1 MTERAATQQL
11 RPVIG
16 SLQSAR
22 VRIGLALVALVGA
35 LAGCGPARPAIPESL
50 RTPSIAGVVL
60 DIEETPD
67 GGETY
72 RLENGQLAQIASQK
86 TVLLGG
92 EPLVGELLLAGTDPD
107 GRQWVAGVEPS
118 RALDRPEGCF
128 WLPSQGRLVNGWIDT
143 TAGFRL
149 QSAADFDPGDSV
161 GGEFASELG
170 SFCLSGVG
178 EVTSY
183 DSR

>member
-1 MTERAATQQL
+1 
-11 RPVIG
+11 VIE
-16 SLQSAR
+16 SLQGAP
-22 VRIGLALVALVGA
+22 VCLAVALVAIVGA

-50 RTPSIAGVVL
+50 RTPGIAGVVL

-72 RLENGQLAQIASQK
+72 SLENGQLAQIASQK

-92 EPLVGELLLAGTDPD
+92 EPLVGELLLSGTDPD
-107 GRQWVAGVEPS
+107 GRQWVAGVSPWD
-118 RALDRPEGCF
+118 AAGRPEGCF
-128 WLPSQGRLVNGWIDT
+128 WLPSQGRLVSGWIDT

-149 QSAADFDPGDSV
+149 PKAAGFDPGYARNNEFTSDR
-161 GGEFASELG
+161 GG
-170 SFCLSGVG
+170 FCLNEAG

-183 DSR
+183 DVA